1 MEKITKSDAEWRAD
15 LTDEQYRILRQKGTE
30 RAFTG
35 EFYDNHAV
43 GLYRCAACR
52 NELYRSNMKFDSGC
66 GWPSFFEAL
75 PGAVDE
81 HVDTTHGM
89 RRTEIT
95 CARCDSH
102 LGHVFNDGPPP
113 TGLRYCLN
121 SGAMTF
127 EPEDK

>member
-1 MEKITKSDAEWRAD
+1 MEKITKTEAEWRAE
-15 LTDEQYRILRQKGTE
+15 LSDEQYRILRQKGTE

-35 EFYDNHAV
+35 ALYDNHAV
-43 GLYRCAACR
+43 GLYRCAACG
-52 NELYRSNMKFDSGC
+52 NALYRSDQKFDSGC

-75 PGAVDE
+75 PGAVEE
-81 HVDTTHGM
+81 HVDDTFGM

-95 CARCDSH
+95 CACCDSH
-102 LGHVFNDGPPP
+102 LGHVFEDGPRP

-127 EPEDK
+127 ENE